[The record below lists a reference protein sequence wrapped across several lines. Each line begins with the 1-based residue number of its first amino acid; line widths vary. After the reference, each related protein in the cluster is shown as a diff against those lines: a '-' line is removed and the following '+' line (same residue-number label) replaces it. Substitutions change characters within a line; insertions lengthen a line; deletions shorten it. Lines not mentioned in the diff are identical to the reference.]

1 MRMGRVLCRSRP
13 GWLFFDARSQ
23 PNCHQRSCMSYRHA
37 DSTRPI
43 LVYSFYNE
51 KPVETRL
58 FILLLKGL
66 RNEPIAAGIW
76 KHGDFIGICM
86 ACSLLKVAHYL
97 FLSISYC
104 SNIFFA

>member
-51 KPVETRL
+51 KPVETRISQFFSNYVVPDITVL
-58 FILLLKGL
+58 FPVHSTAQK
-66 RNEPIAAGIW
+66 A
-76 KHGDFIGICM
+76 
-86 ACSLLKVAHYL
+86 SQ
-97 FLSISYC
+97 
-104 SNIFFA
+104 

>member
-43 LVYSFYNE
+43 DKYNLYS
-51 KPVETRL
+51 V
-58 FILLLKGL
+58 
-66 RNEPIAAGIW
+66 
-76 KHGDFIGICM
+76 
-86 ACSLLKVAHYL
+86 
-97 FLSISYC
+97 
-104 SNIFFA
+104 